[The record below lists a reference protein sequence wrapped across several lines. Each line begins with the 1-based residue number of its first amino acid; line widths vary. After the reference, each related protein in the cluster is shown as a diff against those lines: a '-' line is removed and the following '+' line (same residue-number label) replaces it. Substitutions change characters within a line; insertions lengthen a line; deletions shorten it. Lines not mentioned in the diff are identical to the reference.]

1 MSFFTPVFLIFIL
14 VGLTLYYI
22 VPARC
27 KWCILLGLSIFFYCY
42 GGIGPIVF
50 LLITCLSVWLA
61 TCYIDN
67 DRSKIKQLIKE
78 IKAGKSEATD
88 GQKEDAGDSSA
99 VKSAGA
105 DINVIKA
112 NAKRRYKL
120 VLISVLVLNIGI
132 LAYLKYFMAITGF
145 FGLDLSSDGLF
156 GAGRLILPLGISFY
170 TFSAIG
176 YTLDVYG
183 GYTKAERNPLK
194 LLLFLSFFPQIIQG
208 PIARHNKMS
217 PQLFEGHPFDLR
229 NMENG
234 AILILWGMFKKLV
247 IADRAIVLVS
257 NVFAGPQSIGR
268 GEVFLFNILI
278 YSAWQYADFSGGIDM
293 VTGIAQL
300 FGIELDENFKR
311 PYFATSI
318 SDFWRR
324 WHVSLGNWMRDYVF
338 FPLSMSRPML
348 GIGKRST
355 KRFGE
360 SVGRMVPVVLCSVIT
375 FVLVGIWHGP
385 YMHYVIW
392 GLYNGIII
400 SVERSLEP
408 ASVRFRQKHGIGDD
422 NVPYRIFT
430 IIRTFLLV
438 NLGWFFDGAEASDAV
453 YMLKNVFT
461 NTSLS
466 MDRLRYILTLGLEK
480 TDYYK
485 LTIAII
491 ILFVVSFLQEKGIK
505 IRESL
510 WKIKLPL
517 RWAILYALFFGTMIL
532 AVSQGGLSGFA
543 YAQF

>member
-14 VGLTLYYI
+14 TGLILYYI
-22 VPARC
+22 APARC

-42 GGIGPIVF
+42 GGIGPVLY
-50 LLITCLSVWLA
+50 LLITCASVWLA
-61 TCYIDN
+61 TYYMDN
-67 DRSKIKQLIKE
+67 DRKKVKE
-78 IKAGKSEATD
+78 RITAIKAAENDLASGENTGREQSTP
-88 GQKEDAGDSSA
+88 KE
-99 VKSAGA
+99 A
-105 DINVIKA
+105 DIKTIKA
-112 NAKRRYKL
+112 DAKRRYKI
-120 VLISVLVLNIGI
+120 VLITVLILNIGI
-132 LAYLKYFMAITGF
+132 LAYLKYFAAITGF
-145 FGLDLSSDGLF
+145 LGLDLSAEGPIS
-156 GAGRLILPLGISFY
+156 AGRLILPLGISFY

-183 GYTKAERNPLK
+183 GYAKAERNPLK

-208 PIARHNKMS
+208 PIARYNKLS
-217 PQLFEGHPFDLR
+217 PQLFADHKFDLR
-229 NMENG
+229 GLENG

-247 IADRAIVLVS
+247 IADRAVILIET
-257 NVFAGPQSIGR
+257 VFKDPEAIGR

-324 WHVSLGNWMRDYVF
+324 WHISLGNWMRDYVF

-348 GIGKRST
+348 GIGKRAT

-360 SVGRMVPVVLCSVIT
+360 GIGRMVPVVLCSVIT

-392 GLYNGIII
+392 GLYNGLII

-408 ASVRFRQKHGIGDD
+408 ASVRFKQKHGIGDD

-430 IIRTFLLV
+430 IVRTFILV
-438 NLGWFFDGAEASDAV
+438 NLGWFFDGANASDAV

-461 NTSLS
+461 NTHLS
-466 MDRLRYILTLGLEK
+466 FDRLRFILTLGLDK

-485 LTIAII
+485 LAVAVT
-491 ILFVVSFLQEKGIK
+491 VVFIVSLIKERGIK

-510 WKIKLPL
+510 WKTGLPL
-517 RWAILYALFFGTMIL
+517 RWALLYALFFGTLIL
-532 AVSQGGLSGFA
+532 AVSQGGLGGFA

>member
-14 VGLTLYYI
+14 TGLILYYI
-22 VPARC
+22 APARC

-42 GGIGPIVF
+42 GGIGPVLY
-50 LLITCLSVWLA
+50 LLITCASVWLA
-61 TCYIDN
+61 TCYMDN
-67 DRSKIKQLIKE
+67 DRKKVKE
-78 IKAGKSEATD
+78 RITTIKAAVNDPASGENTGREQSIL
-88 GQKEDAGDSSA
+88 KE
-99 VKSAGA
+99 A
-105 DINVIKA
+105 DIKTIKA
-112 NAKRRYKL
+112 DAKRRYKI
-120 VLISVLVLNIGI
+120 VLITVLILNIGI
-132 LAYLKYFMAITGF
+132 LAYLKYFAAITGF
-145 FGLDLSSDGLF
+145 FGLNLSAEGPIS
-156 GAGRLILPLGISFY
+156 AGRLILPLGISFY

-183 GYTKAERNPLK
+183 GYAKAERNPLK

-208 PIARHNKMS
+208 PIARYNKLS
-217 PQLFEGHPFDLR
+217 PQLFADHKFDLR
-229 NMENG
+229 GLENG

-247 IADRAIVLVS
+247 IADRAVILIET
-257 NVFAGPQSIGR
+257 VFKDPEAIGR

-324 WHVSLGNWMRDYVF
+324 WHISLGNWMRDYVF

-348 GIGKRST
+348 GIGKRAT

-360 SVGRMVPVVLCSVIT
+360 GIGRMVPVVLCSVIT
-375 FVLVGIWHGP
+375 FVLVGVWHGP

-392 GLYNGIII
+392 GLYNGLII

-408 ASVRFRQKHGIGDD
+408 ASVRFKQKHGIGDD
-422 NVPYRIFT
+422 NTPYRIFT
-430 IIRTFLLV
+430 IVRTFILV
-438 NLGWFFDGAEASDAV
+438 NLGWFFDGANASDAV

-461 NTSLS
+461 NTHLS
-466 MDRLRYILTLGLEK
+466 FDRLRFILTLGLDK

-485 LTIAII
+485 LAVAVT
-491 ILFVVSFLQEKGIK
+491 VVFIVSLIRERGIK

-510 WKIKLPL
+510 WKTGLPL
-517 RWAILYALFFGTMIL
+517 RWALLYALFFGTLIL
-532 AVSQGGLSGFA
+532 AVSQGGLGGFA

>member
-14 VGLTLYYI
+14 TGLILYYI
-22 VPARC
+22 APARC

-42 GGIGPIVF
+42 GGIGPVLY
-50 LLITCLSVWLA
+50 LLITCASVWLA
-61 TCYIDN
+61 TCYMDN
-67 DRSKIKQLIKE
+67 DRKKVKE
-78 IKAGKSEATD
+78 RITAIKAAENDPASGENTGREQSIL
-88 GQKEDAGDSSA
+88 KE
-99 VKSAGA
+99 A
-105 DINVIKA
+105 DIKTIKA
-112 NAKRRYKL
+112 DARRRYKI
-120 VLISVLVLNIGI
+120 VLITVLILNIGI
-132 LAYLKYFMAITGF
+132 LAYLKYFAAITGF
-145 FGLDLSSDGLF
+145 LGLDLSAEGPIS
-156 GAGRLILPLGISFY
+156 AGRLILPLGISFY

-183 GYTKAERNPLK
+183 GYAKAERNPLK

-208 PIARHNKMS
+208 PIARYNKLS
-217 PQLFEGHPFDLR
+217 PQLFADHKFDLR
-229 NMENG
+229 GLENG
-234 AILILWGMFKKLV
+234 VILILWGMFKKLV
-247 IADRAIVLVS
+247 IADRAVILIET
-257 NVFAGPQSIGR
+257 VFKDPEAIGR

-324 WHVSLGNWMRDYVF
+324 WHISLGNWMRDYVF

-348 GIGKRST
+348 GIGKRAT

-360 SVGRMVPVVLCSVIT
+360 GIGRMVPVVLCSVIT

-392 GLYNGIII
+392 GLYNGLII
-400 SVERSLEP
+400 SVERSLEA
-408 ASVRFRQKHGIGDD
+408 ASVRFKQKHGIGDD

-430 IIRTFLLV
+430 IVRTFILV
-438 NLGWFFDGAEASDAV
+438 NLGWFFDGANASDAV

-461 NTSLS
+461 NTHLS
-466 MDRLRYILTLGLEK
+466 FDRLRFILTLGLDK

-485 LTIAII
+485 LAVAVT
-491 ILFVVSFLQEKGIK
+491 VVFIVSLIKERGIK

-510 WKIKLPL
+510 WKTGLPL
-517 RWAILYALFFGTMIL
+517 RWALLYALFFGTLIL
-532 AVSQGGLSGFA
+532 AVSQGGLGGFA

>member
-1 MSFFTPVFLIFIL
+1 MSFFTPVFLTFIL
-14 VGLTLYYI
+14 TGLILYYI
-22 VPARC
+22 APARC

-42 GGIGPIVF
+42 GGIGPVLY
-50 LLITCLSVWLA
+50 LLITCVSVWLA
-61 TCYIDN
+61 TCYMDN
-67 DRSKIKQLIKE
+67 DRNKVKE
-78 IKAGKSEATD
+78 RITAIKAAVNDPASGENTGREQSTP
-88 GQKEDAGDSSA
+88 KE
-99 VKSAGA
+99 A
-105 DINVIKA
+105 DIKTIKA
-112 NAKRRYKL
+112 DAKRRYKI
-120 VLISVLVLNIGI
+120 VLITVLILNIGI
-132 LAYLKYFMAITGF
+132 LAYLKYFAAITGF
-145 FGLDLSSDGLF
+145 FGLDLSAEGPIS
-156 GAGRLILPLGISFY
+156 AGRLILPLGISFY

-183 GYTKAERNPLK
+183 GYAKAERNPLK

-208 PIARHNKMS
+208 PIARYNKLS
-217 PQLFEGHPFDLR
+217 PQLFADHKFDLR
-229 NMENG
+229 GLENG
-234 AILILWGMFKKLV
+234 VILILWGMFKKLV
-247 IADRAIVLVS
+247 IADRAVILIET
-257 NVFAGPQSIGR
+257 VFKDPEAIGR

-324 WHVSLGNWMRDYVF
+324 WHISLGNWMRDYVF

-348 GIGKRST
+348 GIGKRAT

-360 SVGRMVPVVLCSVIT
+360 GIGRMVPVVLCSVIT

-392 GLYNGIII
+392 GLYNGLII

-408 ASVRFRQKHGIGDD
+408 ASVRFKQKHGIGDD
-422 NVPYRIFT
+422 NTPYRIFT
-430 IIRTFLLV
+430 IVRTFILV
-438 NLGWFFDGAEASDAV
+438 NLGWFFDGANASDAV

-461 NTSLS
+461 NTHLS
-466 MDRLRYILTLGLEK
+466 FDRLRFILTLGLDK

-485 LTIAII
+485 LAVAVT
-491 ILFVVSFLQEKGIK
+491 VVFIVSLIRESGIK

-510 WKIKLPL
+510 WKTGLPL
-517 RWAILYALFFGTMIL
+517 RWALLYALFFGTLIL
-532 AVSQGGLSGFA
+532 AVSQGGLGGFA

>member
-14 VGLTLYYI
+14 TGLILYYI
-22 VPARC
+22 APARC

-42 GGIGPIVF
+42 GGIGPVLY
-50 LLITCLSVWLA
+50 LLITCASVWLA
-61 TCYIDN
+61 TCYMDN
-67 DRSKIKQLIKE
+67 DRKKVKE
-78 IKAGKSEATD
+78 RITSIKAAVNDSASGENTGREQSTP
-88 GQKEDAGDSSA
+88 KE
-99 VKSAGA
+99 A
-105 DINVIKA
+105 DIKTIKA
-112 NAKRRYKL
+112 DAKRRYKI
-120 VLISVLVLNIGI
+120 VLITVLILNIGI
-132 LAYLKYFMAITGF
+132 LAYLKYFAAITGF
-145 FGLDLSSDGLF
+145 FGLDLSAEGPIS
-156 GAGRLILPLGISFY
+156 AGRLILPLGISFY

-183 GYTKAERNPLK
+183 GYAKAERNPLK

-208 PIARHNKMS
+208 PIARYNKLS
-217 PQLFEGHPFDLR
+217 PQLFADHKFDLR
-229 NMENG
+229 GLENG
-234 AILILWGMFKKLV
+234 VILILWGMFKKLV
-247 IADRAIVLVS
+247 IADRAVILIET
-257 NVFAGPQSIGR
+257 VFKDPEAIGR

-324 WHVSLGNWMRDYVF
+324 WHISLGNWMRDYVF

-348 GIGKRST
+348 GIGKRAT

-360 SVGRMVPVVLCSVIT
+360 GIGRMVPVVLCSVIT

-392 GLYNGIII
+392 GLYNGLII

-408 ASVRFRQKHGIGDD
+408 ASVRFKQKHGIGDD
-422 NVPYRIFT
+422 NTPYRIFT
-430 IIRTFLLV
+430 IVRTFILV
-438 NLGWFFDGAEASDAV
+438 NFGWFFDGANASDAV

-461 NTSLS
+461 NTHLS
-466 MDRLRYILTLGLEK
+466 FDRLRFILTLGLDK

-485 LTIAII
+485 LAVAVTV
-491 ILFVVSFLQEKGIK
+491 LFVVSLIKERGIK

-510 WKIKLPL
+510 WKIGLPL
-517 RWAILYALFFGTMIL
+517 RWALLYALFFGTLIL
-532 AVSQGGLSGFA
+532 AVSQGGLGGFA

>member
-1 MSFFTPVFLIFIL
+1 M
-14 VGLTLYYI
+14 
-22 VPARC
+22 
-27 KWCILLGLSIFFYCY
+27 
-42 GGIGPIVF
+42 
-50 LLITCLSVWLA
+50 
-61 TCYIDN
+61 DN
-67 DRSKIKQLIKE
+67 DRKKVKE
-78 IKAGKSEATD
+78 RITSIKAAVNDSASGENTGREQSTP
-88 GQKEDAGDSSA
+88 KE
-99 VKSAGA
+99 A
-105 DINVIKA
+105 DIKTIKA
-112 NAKRRYKL
+112 DAKRRYKI
-120 VLISVLVLNIGI
+120 VLITVLILNIGI
-132 LAYLKYFMAITGF
+132 LAYLKYFAAITGF
-145 FGLDLSSDGLF
+145 FGLDLSAEGPIS
-156 GAGRLILPLGISFY
+156 AGRLILPLGISFY

-183 GYTKAERNPLK
+183 GYAKAERNPLK

-208 PIARHNKMS
+208 PIARYNKLS
-217 PQLFEGHPFDLR
+217 PQLFADHKFDLR
-229 NMENG
+229 GLENG

-247 IADRAIVLVS
+247 IADRAVILIET
-257 NVFAGPQSIGR
+257 VFKDPEAIGR

-324 WHVSLGNWMRDYVF
+324 WHISLGNWMRDYVF

-348 GIGKRST
+348 GIGKRAT

-360 SVGRMVPVVLCSVIT
+360 GIGRMVPVVLCSVIT
-375 FVLVGIWHGP
+375 FVLVGVWHGP

-392 GLYNGIII
+392 GLYNGLII

-408 ASVRFRQKHGIGDD
+408 ASVRFKQKYGIGDD

-430 IIRTFLLV
+430 IVRTFLLV
-438 NLGWFFDGAEASDAV
+438 NLGWFFDGANASDAV

-461 NTSLS
+461 NTHLS
-466 MDRLRYILTLGLEK
+466 FDRLRFILTLGLDK

-485 LTIAII
+485 LAVAVT
-491 ILFVVSFLQEKGIK
+491 VVFIVSLIRERGIK

-510 WKIKLPL
+510 WKTGLPL
-517 RWAILYALFFGTMIL
+517 RWALLYALFFGTLIL
-532 AVSQGGLSGFA
+532 AVSQGGLGGFA